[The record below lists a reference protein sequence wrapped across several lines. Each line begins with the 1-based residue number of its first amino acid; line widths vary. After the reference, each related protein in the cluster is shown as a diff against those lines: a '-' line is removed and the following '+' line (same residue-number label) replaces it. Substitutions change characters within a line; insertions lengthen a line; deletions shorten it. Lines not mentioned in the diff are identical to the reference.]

1 MQTHTHTYRDLLFT
15 VIISSN
21 PEVERI
27 SAGCFLFQRV
37 LPPCPG
43 PTIPFSSMP
52 LINEVQSLRLIRRH
66 LTVKGPPHKPSITD
80 THSHSLTHTHA
91 WRRKHTPTQTY
102 TQGRHPSP
110 PVAGLSEVSV
120 ISCPAWLNYDVNK
133 SPLVPL
139 SSPTSHM

>member
-80 THSHSLTHTHA
+80 AHSHSLTHTCMETSTHQH
-91 WRRKHTPTQTY
+91 KHTHTGASSIT
-102 TQGRHPSP
+102 